1 MEEVSDHPLG
11 DTDSAAQEASY
22 VCPLDLS
29 QPPALLH
36 EEIIGQATNE
46 EFIKSAK
53 FSPDGS
59 SVVTCSESNYLTFW
73 SVPEETVKSASYFP
87 AESGTTG
94 AAADATTGSK
104 LQLTNAMDIG
114 ESIYDCVWYP
124 HMSASNPPTC
134 CVLVSSRDH
143 PVQLWDTLSGKIR
156 CKYTAFDHMD
166 EIEAAQSISFNLAG
180 DKIYSGANRVIR
192 IFDAANPGR
201 QETNVPTCRTRK
213 DKFGQKGII
222 SAISFCPDFSGLYA
236 AGSFS
241 QNVGLYA
248 ENTNKRQ
255 ALVQPLGMGITH
267 LKWSPCGYYLWAG
280 GRKKSEIICI
290 DIRMSKREVGRVD
303 RPLASNQ
310 RVSFDIDPWGKY
322 LVTGT
327 QDGEILAYRT
337 ETFELASRVGYSYE
351 TNKSRLVR
359 DCINSATI
367 HPFSSLLVTASGQ
380 RHFDETY
387 DDDVNDQNTTGN
399 PEAKPM
405 KYSSGLQLWS
415 LPKLLLGHLQY

>member
-1 MEEVSDHPLG
+1 MEEIPDTPLA
-11 DTDSAAQEASY
+11 DADAAGQEAAY
-22 VCPLDLS
+22 TCPLDLS

-36 EEIIGQATNE
+36 EEVIGQATNE

-59 SVVTCSESNYLTFW
+59 SVVTCSESNFLTFW
-73 SVPEETVKSASYFP
+73 SIPEETVKAASYFP
-87 AESGTTG
+87 VDNSTREPDSNDSANTG
-94 AAADATTGSK
+94 PE
-104 LQLTNAMDIG
+104 LILTNAMDIG

-143 PVQLWDTLSGKIR
+143 PVQLWDTITGKIR

-201 QETNVPTCRTRK
+201 QETNVPTCKTRK

-255 ALVQPLGMGITH
+255 ALVQPLGMGVTH

-280 GRKKSEIICI
+280 GRKKSDIVCI

-303 RPLASNQ
+303 RPLTSNQ

-322 LVTGT
+322 LITGT
-327 QDGEILAYRT
+327 QDGEVLAYST
-337 ETFELASRVGYSYE
+337 ETFELASKVGYSYE
-351 TNKSRLVR
+351 TSKSRLVR

-367 HPFSSLLVTASGQ
+367 HPYSSLLVTASGQ

-387 DDDVNDQNTTGN
+387 DDELDGDRNLIRSVS
-399 PEAKPM
+399 EPM

-415 LPKLLLGHLQY
+415 LPKMLTGQP